1 MRSELIL
8 LEGEGHGAAR
18 RGSQAVQYGQILR
31 FLEEH
36 LLGKKPTAG
45 S

>member
-1 MRSELIL
+1 VGLIL

-18 RGSQAVQYGQILR
+18 RPGRAAIAGHTLR

-36 LLGKKPTAG
+36 LLGRRPA
-45 S
+45 SE